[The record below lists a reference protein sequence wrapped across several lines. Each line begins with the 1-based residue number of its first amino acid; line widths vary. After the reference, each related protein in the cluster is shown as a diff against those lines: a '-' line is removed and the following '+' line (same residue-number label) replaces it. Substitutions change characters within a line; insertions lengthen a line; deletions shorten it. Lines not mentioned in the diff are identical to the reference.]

1 MHLRK
6 HKIGSEE
13 SGKKKNIR
21 HSYLNLKPV
30 LFIGL
35 LSANFIGPMS

>member
-6 HKIGSEE
+6 HKIGLEE
-13 SGKKKNIR
+13 SRKNIG

-35 LSANFIGPMS
+35 LSANLIGPMS

>member
-6 HKIGSEE
+6 HKIGLEE
-13 SGKKKNIR
+13 SGKNIT

-35 LSANFIGPMS
+35 LSANFNGPMS